1 MEGMDIAKLI
11 GDYGFPI
18 VMAVG
23 LGYFIYFIWKF
34 IGEHIDPAL
43 GDMHMAL
50 IRVIDKTRMLD
61 QDMIRL
67 QQKVNVVL
75 EYRAVQKIIE
85 KAQKERE
92 LESLKEQ
99 LNTSHVGKMKAN
111 NEETG
116 HDAKKN

>member
-1 MEGMDIAKLI
+1 MDVAQLI
-11 GDYGFPI
+11 NDYGFPV

-43 GDMHMAL
+43 ADMHIAL

-75 EYRAVQKIIE
+75 EYRARQEVLKDAE
-85 KAQKERE
+85 AQRALEE
-92 LESLKEQ
+92 LEKE
-99 LNTSHVGKMKAN
+99 
-111 NEETG
+111 
-116 HDAKKN
+116 KKKK